1 MQYQDVNFMG
11 WFLSGMVAEGEWW
24 LVGLLCAHIV
34 VDGAILVIFAL
45 HSCGVLQLWEVVA
58 KEAVLYY

>member
-1 MQYQDVNFMG
+1 MG